1 MKTGNFIG
9 NDLLSWSS
17 PEQRRFASEGPDGSP
32 ERKTLG
38 VIQKRVFPKRTSLKK
53 IYPIFKIPHVN
64 LLLENIFEEL
74 FPLFYSASYKE
85 VCYVFKY
92 AS

>member
-53 IYPIFKIPHVN
+53 IITASLIYNVAIFSGVWQSGSVMHMHISILV
-64 LLLENIFEEL
+64 
-74 FPLFYSASYKE
+74 
-85 VCYVFKY
+85 
-92 AS
+92 